1 MRKLIFTFLFTSLCL
16 NNLPAQ
22 NVDGNY
28 ELDSL
33 DVKYVIVSRD
43 INQTGNDGNTHTTT
57 YDDSAATYEVVIGWP
72 DADTSLFDFS
82 LPYWSVGDTMG
93 VFDVPLGSPAA
104 LTAFGLGLNTDFT
117 TGGYTINAGSVYPT
131 TNTTDCVTDQVFLP
145 IQDIGTWTD
154 GGYDPLITGN
164 SARWGWGII
173 TSNVFASFSAPDM
186 VNDVY
191 GTNYGVG
198 TPMENWGYF
207 QANYTDASFATID
220 GLNIG
225 WEAHDGTDAGIGI
238 VDSEISDPYWNQTDN
253 DLGLMNGMLGRST
266 IPVDSVTIGY
276 VAQAA
281 AAAGITINLPT
292 DNPPYMAGGT
302 GIDLDGDGTLDGAT
316 TSDWFYV
323 FDPTGDLLG
332 GGDGELFSGDEALQF
347 TGYYAT
353 WNVLITLNGI
363 SDGVTA
369 AVMGGAIDP
378 TTGIPNIGM
387 IVDSVLSYT
396 LYYWDMHEATVD
408 AIIAAGIPTA
418 ATTQVTQWLTAGLTL
433 EQVGSALLPY
443 ILGAVTQA
451 QAGAGGALVYSDGT
465 PVVVDDSDHDLS
477 IDGFDWDDYYYY
489 GGLWNR
495 AGGRLFVQS
504 YANCFPAK
512 WSQYINSHWTYMGA
526 LSTVDDDNIT
536 AENFELK
543 GNYPNPFNPTTKI
556 RFSNDRSSNVKVTVY
571 SLKGEKV
578 ATIMN
583 KQVNAGTYDVSWNGK
598 STNGKVVP
606 SGMYLYD
613 VESDGRRLQGK
624 MLFLK

>member
-33 DVKYVIVSRD
+33 NVKYVIVSRD
-43 INQTGNDGNTHTTT
+43 INQTGNDGNQYTTT
-57 YDDSAATYEVVIGWP
+57 YDDSAATYDIVIGWP
-72 DADTSLFDFS
+72 DADTSLFDYA
-82 LPYWSVGDTMG
+82 LPYWSVGDTMA
-93 VFDVPLGSPAA
+93 VVDVPLGSPAA
-104 LTAFGLGLNTDFT
+104 LAAFGLGLNTDFT
-117 TGGYTINAGSVYPT
+117 TGAYTINEGSVYPT
-131 TNTTDCVTDQVFLP
+131 TNTNDCVTDQVFLP
-145 IQDIGTWTD
+145 IQDAGTWTD
-154 GGYDPLITGN
+154 GGYEPLITGN

-186 VNDVY
+186 VNHVY
-191 GTNYGVG
+191 GTDYGVG
-198 TPMENWGYF
+198 TAMENWGYF
-207 QANYTDASFATID
+207 QANYTDENFSAID

-225 WEAHDGTDAGIGI
+225 WEAHDGTDAGIGL
-238 VDSEISDPYWNQTDN
+238 VSDGDPYFVQAEA
-253 DLGLMNGMLGRST
+253 DLGLMNGMLGRSG
-266 IPVDSVTIGY
+266 IPADSVTIGA
-276 VAQAA
+276 VAQLA

-292 DNPPYMAGGT
+292 DNPPYMLGGEGITHPTT
-302 GIDLDGDGTLDGAT
+302 GEEGYGAF
-316 TSDWFYV
+316 TSEWGYI

-332 GGDGELFSGDEALQF
+332 GGDGVAFSGDEALQF

-353 WNVLITLNGI
+353 WNVLKTLFAI
-363 SDGVTA
+363 SEGATA
-369 AVMGGAIDP
+369 AVLGGALANP
-378 TTGIPNIGM
+378 AAPNIPM
-387 IVDSVLSYT
+387 LADSLIDYT
-396 LYYWDMHEATVD
+396 MYYWDVHEDVQLALNDGLDAAVQAELAT
-408 AIIAAGIPTA
+408 
-418 ATTQVTQWLTAGLTL
+418 WLGAGLGL
-433 EQVGSALLPY
+433 ADVGNAFLGY
-443 ILGAVTQA
+443 ILGALTTYEA
-451 QAGAGGALVYSDGT
+451 QLVNSSGGAIT
-465 PVVVDDSDHDLS
+465 VDDSDHDLS
-477 IDGFDWDDYYYY
+477 LDDFDDYSYYYY
-489 GGLWNR
+489 DEVWFPN
-495 AGGRLFVQS
+495 GGRLYVQS

-512 WSQYINSHWTYMGA
+512 WTQYVDSHWTYMGA
-526 LSTVDDDNIT
+526 LSTIDDNGIT

-556 RFSNDRSSNVKVTVY
+556 RFTNDRSSNVKVTVY

-583 KQVNAGTYDVSWNGK
+583 KKINAGTYDVSWNGK

>member
-43 INQTGNDGNTHTTT
+43 INQTGNDGNQYTTT
-57 YDDSAATYEVVIGWP
+57 YDDSAATYDIVIGWP
-72 DADTSLFDFS
+72 DADTSLFDYA
-82 LPYWSVGDTMG
+82 LPYWSVGDTMA
-93 VFDVPLGSPAA
+93 VVDVPLGSPAA
-104 LTAFGLGLNTDFT
+104 LAAFGLGLNTDFT
-117 TGGYTINAGSVYPT
+117 TGAYTINEGSVYPT
-131 TNTTDCVTDQVFLP
+131 TNTNDCVTDQVFLP
-145 IQDIGTWTD
+145 IQDAGTWTD
-154 GGYDPLITGN
+154 GGHEPLITGN

-186 VNDVY
+186 VNHVY
-191 GTNYGVG
+191 GTDYGVG
-198 TPMENWGYF
+198 TAMENWGYF
-207 QANYTDASFATID
+207 QANYTDENFSAID

-225 WEAHDGTDAGIGI
+225 WEAHDGTDAGIGL
-238 VDSEISDPYWNQTDN
+238 VSDGDPYFVQAEA
-253 DLGLMNGMLGRST
+253 DLGLMNGMLGRSG
-266 IPVDSVTIGY
+266 IPADSVTIGA
-276 VAQAA
+276 VAQLA

-292 DNPPYMAGGT
+292 DNPPYMLGGEGITHPTT
-302 GIDLDGDGTLDGAT
+302 GEEGYGAF
-316 TSDWFYV
+316 TSEWGYI

-332 GGDGELFSGDEALQF
+332 GGDGVAFSGDEALQF

-353 WNVLITLNGI
+353 WNVLKTLFAI
-363 SDGVTA
+363 SEGATA
-369 AVMGGAIDP
+369 AVLGGALANP
-378 TTGIPNIGM
+378 AAPNIPM
-387 IVDSVLSYT
+387 LADSLIDYT
-396 LYYWDMHEATVD
+396 MYYWDVHEDVQIALNDGLDAAVQAELAT
-408 AIIAAGIPTA
+408 
-418 ATTQVTQWLTAGLTL
+418 WLGAGLGL
-433 EQVGSALLPY
+433 ADVGNAFLGY
-443 ILGAVTQA
+443 ILGALTTYEA
-451 QAGAGGALVYSDGT
+451 QLVNSSGGAIT
-465 PVVVDDSDHDLS
+465 VDDSDHDLS
-477 IDGFDWDDYYYY
+477 LDDFDDYSYYYY
-489 GGLWNR
+489 DEVWFPN
-495 AGGRLFVQS
+495 GGRLYVQS

-512 WSQYINSHWTYMGA
+512 WTQYVDSHWTYMGA
-526 LSTVDDDNIT
+526 LSTIDDNGIT

-556 RFSNDRSSNVKVTVY
+556 RFTNDRSSNVKVTVY

-583 KQVNAGTYDVSWNGK
+583 KKINAGTYDVSWNGK

>member
-1 MRKLIFTFLFTSLCL
+1 MRKMIFTFLFVTLCL
-16 NNLPAQ
+16 NILPAQ

-43 INQTGNDGNTHTTT
+43 INQTGNDGNTYTTT

-93 VFDVPLGSPAA
+93 VFEVPLGSPAA

-117 TGGYTINAGSVYPT
+117 TGAYTINEGSVYPT
-131 TNTTDCVTDQVFLP
+131 TNTQDCVTDQVFVP
-145 IQDIGTWTD
+145 IQDAGTWTD
-154 GGYDPLITGN
+154 GGHEPLIVGN

-186 VNDVY
+186 VNNVY
-191 GTNYGVG
+191 GTDYGVG

-207 QANYTDASFATID
+207 QANYTDANFSAID

-225 WEAHDGTDAGIGI
+225 WEAHDGTDAGIGL
-238 VDSEISDPYWNQTDN
+238 VSNGDPYFVQAEA
-253 DLGLMNGMLGRST
+253 DLGLLNGMLGRST

-281 AAAGITINLPT
+281 AASGITINVPT
-292 DNPPYMAGGT
+292 ENPPYMAGGT
-302 GIDLDGDGTLDGAT
+302 GLPDPTTGELIGAT
-316 TSDWFYV
+316 SSDWFYV

-332 GGDGELFSGDEALQF
+332 GGDGQLFSGDEALQF

-363 SDGVTA
+363 SHGVEA
-369 AVMGGAIDP
+369 ALMGGAIDP
-378 TTGIPNIGM
+378 TTGAPNIGM

-396 LYYWDMHEATVD
+396 LYYWDMSDATVD
-408 AIIAAGIPTA
+408 AIVAAGIPTA
-418 ATTQVTQWLTAGLTL
+418 ATAQVTDWLTAGYTL
-433 EQVGSALLPY
+433 EQVGSSLLPY
-443 ILGAVTQA
+443 ILGTVAGAQA
-451 QAGAGGALVYSDGT
+451 QMGGALTYSDGT
-465 PVVVDDSDHDLS
+465 SVVVDDSDHDLS
-477 IDGFDWDDYYYY
+477 MDGFDWDDYYDY

-495 AGGRLFVQS
+495 TGGRLWVQS

-512 WSQYINSHWTYMGA
+512 WTQYVNSHWTYMGA
-526 LSTVDDDNIT
+526 LSTIDDNGIT

-571 SLKGEKV
+571 SIKGEKV

>member
-33 DVKYVIVSRD
+33 NVKYVIVSRD
-43 INQTGNDGNTHTTT
+43 INQTGNDGNQYTTT
-57 YDDSAATYEVVIGWP
+57 YDDSAATYDIVIGWP
-72 DADTSLFDFS
+72 DADTSLFDYA
-82 LPYWSVGDTMG
+82 LPYWSVGDTMA
-93 VFDVPLGSPAA
+93 VVDVPLGSPAA
-104 LTAFGLGLNTDFT
+104 LAAFGLGLNTDFT
-117 TGGYTINAGSVYPT
+117 TGAYTINEGSVYPT
-131 TNTTDCVTDQVFLP
+131 TNTNDCVTDQVFLP
-145 IQDIGTWTD
+145 IQDAGTWTD
-154 GGYDPLITGN
+154 GGYEPLITGN

-186 VNDVY
+186 VNHVY
-191 GTNYGVG
+191 GTDYGVG
-198 TPMENWGYF
+198 TAMENWGYF
-207 QANYTDASFATID
+207 QANYTDENFSAID

-225 WEAHDGTDAGIGI
+225 WEAHDGTDAGIGL
-238 VDSEISDPYWNQTDN
+238 VSDGDPYFVQAEA
-253 DLGLMNGMLGRST
+253 DLGLMNGMLGRSG
-266 IPVDSVTIGY
+266 IPADSVTIGA
-276 VAQAA
+276 VAQLA

-292 DNPPYMAGGT
+292 DNPPYMLGGEGITHPTT
-302 GIDLDGDGTLDGAT
+302 GEEGYGAF
-316 TSDWFYV
+316 TSEWGYI

-332 GGDGELFSGDEALQF
+332 GGDGVAFSGDEALQF

-353 WNVLITLNGI
+353 WNVLKTLFAI
-363 SDGVTA
+363 SEGATA
-369 AVMGGAIDP
+369 AVLGGALADP
-378 TTGIPNIGM
+378 AAPNIPM
-387 IVDSVLSYT
+387 LADSLIDYT
-396 LYYWDMHEATVD
+396 MYYWDVHEDVQIALNDGLDAAVQAELAT
-408 AIIAAGIPTA
+408 
-418 ATTQVTQWLTAGLTL
+418 WLGAGLGL
-433 EQVGSALLPY
+433 ADVGNAFLGY
-443 ILGAVTQA
+443 ILGALTTYEA
-451 QAGAGGALVYSDGT
+451 QLVNSSGGAIT
-465 PVVVDDSDHDLS
+465 VDDSDHDLS
-477 IDGFDWDDYYYY
+477 LDDFDDYSYYYY
-489 GGLWNR
+489 DEVWFPN
-495 AGGRLFVQS
+495 GGRLYVQS

-512 WSQYINSHWTYMGA
+512 WTQYVDSHWTYMGA
-526 LSTVDDDNIT
+526 LSTIDDNGIT

-583 KQVNAGTYDVSWNGK
+583 KKINAGTYDVSWNGK

>member
-1 MRKLIFTFLFTSLCL
+1 MIFTFLTVTLCL
-16 NNLPAQ
+16 NILPAQ

-82 LPYWSVGDTMG
+82 LPYWSVGDTMA
-93 VFDVPLGSPAA
+93 VVSVPLGSPAA
-104 LTAFGLGLNTDFT
+104 LAAFGLGLNTDFT
-117 TGGYTINAGSVYPT
+117 TGAYTINEGSVYPT
-131 TNTTDCVTDQVFLP
+131 TNTQDCVTDQVFVP
-145 IQDIGTWTD
+145 IQDAGTWTD
-154 GGYDPLITGN
+154 GGHEPLITGN

-173 TSNVFASFSAPDM
+173 TSNVFASFSAPNM
-186 VNDVY
+186 VTDVY

-198 TPMENWGYF
+198 TAMENWGYF
-207 QANYTDASFATID
+207 QANYTDNNFSTIA

-225 WEAHDGTDAGIGI
+225 WEAHDGTDAGIGL
-238 VDSEISDPYWNQTDN
+238 VSNGDPYFVQAEA
-253 DLGLMNGMLGRST
+253 DLGLLNGMLGRSD
-266 IPVDSVTIGY
+266 IPVDSVTIGA

-281 AAAGITINLPT
+281 AAANITINLPT

-332 GGDGELFSGDEALQF
+332 GGDGVLFSGDEALQF

-408 AIIAAGIPTA
+408 AIVAAGIPTA

-451 QAGAGGALVYSDGT
+451 QATAGGALVYTDGT
-465 PVVVDDSDHDLS
+465 PVVVDDSGHDLS
-477 IDGFDWDDYYYY
+477 MDGFDWDDYYDY

-495 AGGRLFVQS
+495 AGGRLWVQS

-512 WSQYINSHWTYMGA
+512 WSQYVNSHWTYMGA
-526 LSTVDDDNIT
+526 LSTVDDNNIT

-583 KQVNAGTYDVSWNGK
+583 KQVNSGTYDVSWNGK

>member
-33 DVKYVIVSRD
+33 NVKYVIVSRD
-43 INQTGNDGNTHTTT
+43 INQTGNDGNQYTTT
-57 YDDSAATYEVVIGWP
+57 YDDSAATYDIVIGWP
-72 DADTSLFDFS
+72 DADTSLFDYA
-82 LPYWSVGDTMG
+82 LPYWSVGDTMA
-93 VFDVPLGSPAA
+93 VVDVPLGSPAA
-104 LTAFGLGLNTDFT
+104 LAAFGLGLNTDFT
-117 TGGYTINAGSVYPT
+117 TGAYTINEGSVYPT
-131 TNTTDCVTDQVFLP
+131 TNTNDCVTDQVFLP
-145 IQDIGTWTD
+145 IQDAGTWTD
-154 GGYDPLITGN
+154 GGYEPLITGN

-186 VNDVY
+186 VNHVY
-191 GTNYGVG
+191 GTDYGVG
-198 TPMENWGYF
+198 TAMENWGYF
-207 QANYTDASFATID
+207 QANYTDENFSAID

-225 WEAHDGTDAGIGI
+225 WEAHDGTDAGIGL
-238 VDSEISDPYWNQTDN
+238 VSDGDPYFVQAEA
-253 DLGLMNGMLGRST
+253 DLGLMNGMLGRSG
-266 IPVDSVTIGY
+266 IPADSVTIGA
-276 VAQAA
+276 VAQLA

-292 DNPPYMAGGT
+292 DNPPYMLGGEGITHPTT
-302 GIDLDGDGTLDGAT
+302 GEEGYGAF
-316 TSDWFYV
+316 TSEWGYI

-332 GGDGELFSGDEALQF
+332 GGDGVAFSGDEALQF

-353 WNVLITLNGI
+353 WNVLKTLFAI
-363 SDGVTA
+363 SEGATA
-369 AVMGGAIDP
+369 AVLGGALANP
-378 TTGIPNIGM
+378 AAPNIPM
-387 IVDSVLSYT
+387 LADSLIDYT
-396 LYYWDMHEATVD
+396 MYYWDVHEDVQIALNDGLDAAVQAELAT
-408 AIIAAGIPTA
+408 
-418 ATTQVTQWLTAGLTL
+418 WLGAGLGL
-433 EQVGSALLPY
+433 ADVGNAFLGY
-443 ILGAVTQA
+443 ILGALTTYEA
-451 QAGAGGALVYSDGT
+451 QLVNSSGGAIT
-465 PVVVDDSDHDLS
+465 VDDSDHDLS
-477 IDGFDWDDYYYY
+477 LDDFDDYSYYYY
-489 GGLWNR
+489 DEVWFPN
-495 AGGRLFVQS
+495 GGRLYVQS

-512 WSQYINSHWTYMGA
+512 WTQYVDSHWTYMGA
-526 LSTVDDDNIT
+526 LSTIDDNGIT

-556 RFSNDRSSNVKVTVY
+556 RFTNDRSSNVKVTVY

-583 KQVNAGTYDVSWNGK
+583 KKINAGTYDVSWNGK